1 MTPSRTARPL
11 GMPSHLHPPVA
22 HGCAQDRMC
31 RFAEGVYS
39 IGEAARMTG
48 LTRAQISKRLQYAR
62 KRGQPCSLGDLSC

>member
-1 MTPSRTARPL
+1 MA
-11 GMPSHLHPPVA
+11 
-22 HGCAQDRMC
+22 

-62 KRGQPCSLGDLSC
+62 KRGQPCSLGAPSC